1 MKPAVSVIICT
12 HNPRQDYLVKV
23 LANLQSQTL
32 PKDQWELLIID
43 NASQASIGSQLNLN
57 WHSNVRVIRENQ
69 LGLTPARLRGF
80 REAAAELIV
89 FVDDDNVLETNY
101 LSQVLQIFQQH
112 PGLGA
117 IAGKSLPEFEV
128 TPEPWVAEFYK
139 VLALRDFGEK
149 ALISPATFGAIAQN
163 LYPEF
168 APGGIGLALQR
179 RAFAAYAEQV
189 AGNKLRLALGRMGKQ
204 LIAGEDNDI
213 VLTLLNAGWGVG
225 YFPQLRLTHLIP
237 ASYLGREYLAQ
248 LNYASSRSWVQVLGV
263 HGLRMWKKIPRW
275 TVLPRQIKAFFR
287 YQPWRNSAAYVRW
300 RGICGM
306 FEGRSVLP

>member
-1 MKPAVSVIICT
+1 MKPAISVIVCT
-12 HNPRQDYLVKV
+12 HNPRQDYLFRV

-32 PKDQWELLIID
+32 PNTQWELVLID
-43 NASQASIGSQLNLN
+43 NASQPSLCSQINLS
-57 WHSNVRVIRENQ
+57 WHPTARVIRENQ

-80 REAAAELIV
+80 REATAELLV
-89 FVDDDNVLETNY
+89 FVDDDNVLEPDY
-101 LSQVLQIFQQH
+101 LSQVVQIFQH
-112 PGLGA
+112 HSDLGA
-117 IAGKSLPEFEV
+117 IAGKSLPEFEIK
-128 TPEPWVAEFYK
+128 PQPWVAEFYK
-139 VLALRDFGEK
+139 VLALRDFGEN
-149 ALISPATFGAIAQN
+149 ALISPATFGAVAQN

-168 APGGIGLALQR
+168 APGGIGLAVQR
-179 RAFAAYAEQV
+179 RAFAAYVEQI

-225 YFPQLRLTHLIP
+225 YFPQLQLTHLIP
-237 ASYLGREYLAQ
+237 ASYLSREYLAR

-300 RGICGM
+300 WGICGL
-306 FEGRSVLP
+306 FEGQSVLP